1 MSLMLTLTILFDS
14 KLWSFQ
20 LPSYRHRTN
29 ILLNIAII
37 SSFSLSIRLSQASL
51 FRQIFLSVR
60 KVMYYFSYKYLII
73 SALVSDYQV
82 VVYNVFIERGN
93 VGVLTCSIPAPVR
106 DWVEVLGW
114 WRVKDKK
121 GAREEIHSGGR
132 YLVTSAG
139 QTCLLLTNGPNCQC

>member
-1 MSLMLTLTILFDS
+1 MPSVFRFILYS
-14 KLWSFQ
+14 
-20 LPSYRHRTN
+20 
-29 ILLNIAII
+29 
-37 SSFSLSIRLSQASL
+37 
-51 FRQIFLSVR
+51 
-60 KVMYYFSYKYLII
+60 II
-73 SALVSDYQV
+73 SAVVSDYQV

-114 WRVKDKK
+114 WREQDKK

-139 QTCLLLTNGPNCQC
+139 